1 MKELEQLILDV
12 LEKHY
17 HGRNFIEHAAYIK
30 FKDHYSRDEIDNMLW
45 CEIEELLANEETD
58 EK

>member
-17 HGRNFIEHAAYIK
+17 HGRNFIEHAATIDLLDL
-30 FKDHYSRDEIDNMLW
+30 FKE
-45 CEIEELLANEETD
+45 NEVCKCKHFTECT
-58 EK
+58 ENKK

>member
-17 HGRNFIEHAAYIK
+17 HGRNFIEHAATIDLLDL
-30 FKDHYSRDEIDNMLW
+30 FKENEVCKCKHFTECTHFYDNLR
-45 CEIEELLANEETD
+45 N
-58 EK
+58 KK